1 MLEPGAGTLVTG
13 PRLGIDTATPFLAL
27 ALWWPGSGRIARAS
41 WRLDRQLAGEL
52 VPRVDRFLVE
62 HQVAPADLGGIGVGV
77 GPGSY
82 TGARVGVAWATA
94 AARALDIPVV
104 GGDTLSAR
112 AWACLTPG
120 TRGAVAVEARR
131 GEAWL
136 ETWVMAVD
144 GRGVAVAV
152 GRRRARIGD
161 LPADAAASLRVAPD
175 ATLHARRVDAVDA
188 APPAVR
194 YEAIP

>member
-1 MLEPGAGTLVTG
+1 MTG
-13 PRLGIDTATPFLAL
+13 PRLGIDTATPYLAL
-27 ALWWPGSGRIARAS
+27 ALWWPGSGRIARAA
-41 WRLDRQLAGEL
+41 WRLERKLAADL

-62 HQVAPADLGGIGVGV
+62 HEVSPADLGGIGVGV

-94 AARALDIPVV
+94 AGRALGIPVV
-104 GGDTLSAR
+104 GGDTLAAR
-112 AWACLTPG
+112 AWACLEPG
-120 TRGAVAVEARR
+120 TRGTVAVEARR

-136 ETWVMAVD
+136 ETWAMAA
-144 GRGVAVAV
+144 GGQGGVVV
-152 GRRRARIGD
+152 GRRRAKIGD

-175 ATLHARRVDAVDA
+175 ATLHARRVDVVDA

>member
-1 MLEPGAGTLVTG
+1 VTG
-13 PRLGIDTATPFLAL
+13 PRLGIDTATPYLAL
-27 ALWWPGSGRIARAS
+27 ALWWPDSGRIARAG
-41 WRLDRQLAGEL
+41 WRLERQLAGDL
-52 VPRVDRFLVE
+52 VPRVERFLVD
-62 HQVAPADLGGIGVGV
+62 HGVSPADLGGIGVGV

-94 AARALDIPVV
+94 AGRALDIPVV
-104 GGDTLSAR
+104 GGDTLAAR
-112 AWACLTPG
+112 AWACLEPG

-136 ETWVMAVD
+136 ETWAMAVD
-144 GRGVAVAV
+144 SRGVVVV
-152 GRRRARIGD
+152 GRRRAKIGE
-161 LPADAAASLRVAPD
+161 LPADAAASLRIAPD
-175 ATLHARRVDAVDA
+175 AALHARRVDAVDA